1 MKNSEMG
8 ELFWK
13 KKPASCFMWSC
24 DLSMRWFDGIL
35 LRFHFASDH
44 TTMEKPFMFD
54 VVMLNTG

>member
-1 MKNSEMG
+1 MKNSKMG

-13 KKPASCFMWSC
+13 KKPASCFMWSR
-24 DLSMRWFDGIL
+24 DLSMWRFDGIL

-54 VVMLNTG
+54 VTF